1 MIVNRT
7 RLRNVNM
14 LELTDLSEAAKRRL
28 PRFVFEF
35 VSGGAGRELALAN
48 NASQLQNIQL
58 TPRVLS
64 GVSNPDVSTT
74 LFGKRYSIPA
84 GIAPIGMLGLVR
96 DGAEMTL
103 GRVANERNMPM
114 ILSTAAT
121 QTIEDVAAVAG
132 SNFWFQFYPTADASL
147 NGNLISRCQSVG
159 CETLV
164 VTVDTPV
171 PGRRHRDARNGL
183 QIPPKV
189 SLKTILQLLARP
201 RWTVARAMAGTPKLA
216 NMSSSKSQS
225 AGTLADAMK
234 LLGTP
239 SLTWEDVAKI
249 RDKWQGNLVIK
260 GILDPADAERC
271 LKIGTNGIVISNHGG
286 RQLDCAPAPAQ
297 VISECRKAVGDR
309 LTIIADGGI
318 RSGEDVVKLLAIGAD
333 FTLIGRPF
341 AYASAL
347 GIDMVHSAAELLKD
361 EIINT
366 LALLGVPIEQLTEI
380 HKPSISSARV

>member
-1 MIVNRT
+1 
-7 RLRNVNM
+7 M
-14 LELTDLSEAAKRRL
+14 LELTELNEAAKRRL

-35 VSGGAGRELALAN
+35 VSGGAGRERALTN
-48 NASQLQNIQL
+48 NVSQLQKIML

-64 GVSNPDVSTT
+64 GILNPDVSTT

-96 DGAEMTL
+96 DGAEMAL
-103 GRVANERNMPM
+103 GRVANERNLPM

-121 QTIEDVAAVAG
+121 RTIEDVASVAG
-132 SNFWFQFYPTADASL
+132 SNFWFQFYPTVDASL
-147 NGNLISRCQSVG
+147 NENLISRCQSVG

-171 PGRRHRDARNGL
+171 PGRRFRDARNGL
-183 QIPPKV
+183 QIPPRV
-189 SLKTILQLLARP
+189 SMKTIFQLLARP
-201 RWTVARAMAGTPKLA
+201 RWAVARAVAGAPKLA
-216 NMSSSKSQS
+216 NLMSGKSQS
-225 AGTLADAMK
+225 PGTLSDAMK

-239 SLTWEDVAKI
+239 SLTWDDVAEI
-249 RDKWQGNLVIK
+249 RDNWSGKLVIK
-260 GILDPADAERC
+260 GILDPADAEHC
-271 LKIGTNGIVISNHGG
+271 LKIGADGIVISNHGG

-297 VISECRKAVGDR
+297 VISECRRAVGER

-318 RSGEDVVKLLAIGAD
+318 RSGEDVVKLLAVGAD

-347 GIDMVHSAAELLKD
+347 GIDMVHSAVELLTD

-366 LALLGVPIEQLTEI
+366 LSLLGVPIGQLTETRL
-380 HKPSISSARV
+380 PSPGSARV